1 MPPTSVVL
9 GQLANSA
16 ATSREIEQKRP
27 LVGGF
32 EVERP
37 VVSTREA
44 NKASWFDGLARRY
57 LRYRQ
62 SDWGKMMTDWAR
74 AGQYWN
80 DRMHGIRPTRPPPI
94 PSDRVEGV
102 FPRSGE
108 PEGQSAPERL
118 ATEGDRRLTG
128 ASSMT
133 VTASSTSRRTRRP

>member
-1 MPPTSVVL
+1 MEL
-9 GQLANSA
+9 LANPT

-27 LVGGF
+27 LVGRF

-44 NKASWFDGLARRY
+44 NKASWFDRLARRY

-62 SDWGKMMTDWAR
+62 SDWGRTMTDWAR

-94 PSDRVEGV
+94 PSDRVEEYFRDRENRKDNPPPNV
-102 FPRSGE
+102 WPPKE
-108 PEGQSAPERL
+108 
-118 ATEGDRRLTG
+118 TGD
-128 ASSMT
+128 
-133 VTASSTSRRTRRP
+133 